1 VAEVWFYHL
10 ETRTLEQTLPTLLE
24 RSLDRDWTVV
34 VESTNPERV
43 KALDDY
49 LWTYSD
55 ESFLPH
61 GTLGD
66 GDPSEHPILLV
77 AGPENP
83 AGAQARFLIDGADA
97 AAAIAA
103 SPTPYERIM
112 LLFDGRDAEAVAAAR
127 GQWKG
132 LKDAGHAV
140 AYWRQNE
147 DGRWEKKA

>member
-1 VAEVWFYHL
+1 MAEVWFYHL
-10 ETRTLEQTLPTLLE
+10 ERRTLEQTLPALLE
-24 RSLDRDWTVV
+24 RTLDRDWTAV
-34 VESTNPERV
+34 VEAASPERV
-43 KALDDY
+43 KALDDW

-66 GDPSEHPILLV
+66 GDPSEHPILLLT
-77 AGPENP
+77 GPDNP
-83 AGAQARFLIDGADA
+83 AGAKIRFLIDGADA

-103 SPTPYERIM
+103 SPTPYERLL

-127 GQWKG
+127 VQWKS
-132 LKDAGHAV
+132 LKAAGHALS
-140 AYWRQNE
+140 YWQENA